1 MVLAAYRE
9 AVNIQN
15 IHGLQP
21 IHLVV
26 DNASVD
32 VMKMIAEENMSNL
45 SVNAHDRRSV
55 AHQAVLR
62 FRLLEHLQYIH
73 SVMSEL
79 LFAADTSQKTPLH
92 FLITYA
98 SYNNVYDEFD
108 DVSNQHT

>member
-1 MVLAAYRE
+1 
-9 AVNIQN
+9 
-15 IHGLQP
+15 
-21 IHLVV
+21 
-26 DNASVD
+26 
-32 VMKMIAEENMSNL
+32 MSNL

-55 AHQAVLR
+55 AHQAVSVLR

-73 SVMSEL
+73 SVVMSEV
-79 LFAADTSQKTPLH
+79 LFAEDTSQKTPLH